1 MKTEPPTYAL
11 RLLQQ
16 TDFLALLNY
25 YDGLSPASKNRFAP
39 HLFDPN
45 TLAKMFVDQPE
56 VFIAY
61 VGLHEPENEIIAYT
75 VLRRG
80 IPEHDISR
88 YTSYGLQSDEHND
101 CLLAPSV
108 ADAWQGK
115 GLGSL
120 MFEKILDEL
129 RQTSIRRIFL
139 WRGVQAANTKAIKF
153 YQKHRFIT
161 LGRFEHHGQNLDMM
175 LVINQ

>member
-1 MKTEPPTYAL
+1 MKTETPTYAL
-11 RLLQQ
+11 RLLQHA
-16 TDFLALLNY
+16 DFDTLLRY
-25 YDGLSPASKNRFAP
+25 YNSLSPNTKSSFAP
-39 HLFDPN
+39 HPFDTN
-45 TLAKMFVDQPE
+45 TLLKMFVDQSGL
-56 VFIAY
+56 FAAY
-61 VGLHEPENEIIAYT
+61 VALHEPDKEIIAYT

-80 IPEHDISR
+80 IPEHDIAR

-120 MFEKILDEL
+120 MLEKTLDEL

-139 WRGVQAANTKAIKF
+139 WGGVQAANTKALNF
-153 YQKHRFIT
+153 YLKHRFIT
-161 LGRFEHHGQNLDMM
+161 LGMFEHHGQNLDMM